1 MLAATEEML
10 AVGQGQPTVVEAGA
24 RDFALSL
31 SNLFIGAVLLQN
43 AALAL
48 GTTAT
53 TSNEPV
59 YRHAE
64 LLALR

>member
-43 AALAL
+43 AAI